1 MSGINLL
8 QHPGSLMLLSN
19 LGVLSPDG
27 QCYAFD
33 DRANGYGRGEGVI
46 TVVIK
51 PLQAAIRDGDR
62 VRALIRASGVSSD
75 GKTAG
80 ITLPNEEQQKALI
93 KDVYASANLDM
104 NETTY
109 VEAHGTGTP
118 VGDPLECKG
127 IMSAFRTQRR
137 KDPLYIGSI
146 KAGIGHL
153 EGGAGLAG
161 LVKTIMM
168 LEKQVIPPIA
178 NLQRLNPS
186 IPQDG
191 HNVCFSREASAWPES
206 HTRRASVN
214 SFGFGGTNAHV
225 VLESPDTFLE
235 DSTFKLA
242 STAHAASLNGTV
254 EYTSPIALEG

>member
-8 QHPGSLMLLSN
+8 QHPASLMLLSN

-27 QCYAFD
+27 RSYAFD

-46 TVVIK
+46 TVVVK
-51 PLQAAIRDGDR
+51 SLPAAIRDGDK
-62 VRALIRASGVSSD
+62 VRALVRASGVSSD

-80 ITLPNEEQQKALI
+80 ITLPSEEEQKTLI
-93 KDVYASANLDM
+93 RNVYASANLDM

-118 VGDPLECKG
+118 VGDPLECKA

-137 KDPLYIGSI
+137 KHTLHIGSI
-146 KAGIGHL
+146 KANIGHL

-161 LVKTIMM
+161 LVKSVMM

-178 NLQRLNPS
+178 GLQKLNPM

-191 HNVCFSREASAWPES
+191 HNVSFNREAIAWPKC
-206 HTRRASVN
+206 HVRRASVN

-225 VLESPDTFLE
+225 VLESPELFLHE
-235 DSTFKLA
+235 RSLE
-242 STAHAASLNGTV
+242 AASGTLARLPNGMD
-254 EYTSPIALEG
+254 